1 MPKKHQELIDAVNLI
16 AEYVS
21 LSIPGGYTVRLDM
34 RQGEAELAVLDADRK
49 DLSFV
54 GDGDESAIVEA
65 CDFAC
70 HLFEEIDE

>member
-1 MPKKHQELIDAVNLI
+1 MGRRHQELIDAVNLI

-34 RQGEAELAVLDADRK
+34 RQGEA
-49 DLSFV
+49 DLSLLNDEDEDVGFV
-54 GDGDESAIVEA
+54 ASGDESTIVEA

-70 HLFEEIDE
+70 KLFEEIDE